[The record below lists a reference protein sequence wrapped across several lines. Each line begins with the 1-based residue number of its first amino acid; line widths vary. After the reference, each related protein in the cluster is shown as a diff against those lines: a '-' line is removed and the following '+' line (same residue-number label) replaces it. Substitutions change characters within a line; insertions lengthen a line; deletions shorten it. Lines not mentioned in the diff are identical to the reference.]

1 MNRICF
7 LGILFSLVFF
17 TCTDPNSLG
26 LDVHPSSEIIMFGD
40 TTSFLWQTSETQSG
54 DSIQT
59 DEPSSLI
66 LGEITDD
73 PIFGYSSSAFCT
85 QILLLNNNIEL
96 GSNPIIDSVIL
107 SYSYNDYYG
116 DLEAFNSIDV
126 YSLEDDIYRDSIYYS
141 SSDLVS
147 NFNQNWVENYK
158 LNEGNNSLRIKLKNE
173 FGQEILNLGDAGV
186 VDNQVFLQ
194 SFKGISV
201 SAQSENTMLYL
212 NANGVNTYLK
222 LYYHNDASDTL
233 SLDFELGGDAARLSL
248 FNPKSINDINQID
261 GDRYIQSMGGSRLKV
276 SLQNI
281 DEIRDLLLGKMLNK
295 VTLSFYVN
303 DHSDIYNPH
312 NLLRLVKLENG
323 LTLLLADAYEGS
335 THIGGNLENGRYE
348 FNITLYFN
356 EILQGNS
363 NLYQLYLFSATPAEN
378 ANRTVLSE
386 DIELTIHYS
395 EL

>member
-85 QILLLNNNIEL
+85 QILLLNNNTEL

-186 VDNQVFLQ
+186 VDNQVFSQ

-303 DHSDIYNPH
+303 DHSDIYKPH

>member
-126 YSLEDDIYRDSIYYS
+126 YSLEDDIYKDSIYYS

>member
-116 DLEAFNSIDV
+116 ALEAFNSIDV

-173 FGQEILNLGDAGV
+173 FGQEILNLGDAGI

-323 LTLLLADAYEGS
+323 LTLLWADAYEGS

-378 ANRTVLSE
+378 ANRTILSE

>member
-17 TCTDPNSLG
+17 TCTDPNTLG

-116 DLEAFNSIDV
+116 ELEAFNSIDV

>member
-116 DLEAFNSIDV
+116 ALEAFNSIDV

-158 LNEGNNSLRIKLKNE
+158 LNEGNNLLRIKLKNE
-173 FGQEILNLGDAGV
+173 FGQEILNLGDAGI

-194 SFKGISV
+194 SFK
-201 SAQSENTMLYL
+201 
-212 NANGVNTYLK
+212 K
-222 LYYHNDASDTL
+222 
-233 SLDFELGGDAARLSL
+233 
-248 FNPKSINDINQID
+248 
-261 GDRYIQSMGGSRLKV
+261 
-276 SLQNI
+276 
-281 DEIRDLLLGKMLNK
+281 
-295 VTLSFYVN
+295 
-303 DHSDIYNPH
+303 
-312 NLLRLVKLENG
+312 
-323 LTLLLADAYEGS
+323 
-335 THIGGNLENGRYE
+335 
-348 FNITLYFN
+348 
-356 EILQGNS
+356 
-363 NLYQLYLFSATPAEN
+363 LFSP
-378 ANRTVLSE
+378 
-386 DIELTIHYS
+386 Y
-395 EL
+395 

>member
-116 DLEAFNSIDV
+116 ELEAFNSIDV

>member
-1 MNRICF
+1 M
-7 LGILFSLVFF
+7 
-17 TCTDPNSLG
+17 G
-26 LDVHPSSEIIMFGD
+26 LDVHPPTEIITFGD
-40 TTSFLWQTSETQSG
+40 TTSFLWQLSENESG

-66 LGEITDD
+66 LGEIKED

-96 GSNPIIDSVIL
+96 GSNPVIDSVIL
-107 SYSYNDYYG
+107 TYSYNDYYG
-116 DLEAFNSIDV
+116 ELVEFNSIDI
-126 YSLEDDIYRDSIYYS
+126 YSLEEDIYRDSIYYS
-141 SSDLVS
+141 SSSFIS
-147 NFNQNWVENYK
+147 NLNQNWVEDYN
-158 LNEGNNSLRIKLKNE
+158 LIQGNNSLRIKLKNE
-173 FGQEILNLGDAGV
+173 FGQDILNLGDAGI
-186 VDNQVFLQ
+186 VDNQVFLE

-212 NANGVNTYLK
+212 NSNGVNSHLK
-222 LYYHNDASDTL
+222 LYYHNDTSDTL
-233 SLDFELGGDAARLSL
+233 SLDFELGGDAARISL
-248 FNPKSINDINQID
+248 FNPKSINDINQIE

-276 SLQNI
+276 SLKNI
-281 DEIRDLLLGKMLNK
+281 NEIRDLLLGKVLNK

-303 DHSDIYNPH
+303 DFDNIYKPH
-312 NLLRLVKLENG
+312 DLLRLVKLENG

-335 THIGGNLENGRYE
+335 THIGGNLENGIYE

-378 ANRTVLSE
+378 ANRTILSE

>member
-17 TCTDPNSLG
+17 TCTDPNTLG

>member
-7 LGILFSLVFF
+7 LGILFSLVFYA
-17 TCTDPNSLG
+17 CSDPDSLG
-26 LDVHPSSEIIMFGD
+26 LDIHPSSEIIMFGD
-40 TTSFLWQTSETQSG
+40 TTSFLWQTSETESG

-66 LGEITDD
+66 LGEITED
-73 PIFGYSSSAFCT
+73 PVFGYSSSAFCT
-85 QILLLNNNIEL
+85 QILLLNNNTDL
-96 GSNPIIDSVIL
+96 GANPIIDSVIL

-116 DLEAFNSIDV
+116 ELVPFNSIDI
-126 YSLEDDIYRDSIYYS
+126 YSLEEDIYRDSIYYS
-141 SSDLVS
+141 FSDLIS
-147 NFNQNWVENYK
+147 NLNQNWVEDYK

-173 FGQEILNLGDAGV
+173 FGQEILNLGDAGI

-201 SAQSENTMLYL
+201 SAQSDNTMLYL

-222 LYYHNDASDTL
+222 LYYHNDTSDTL

-248 FNPKSINDINQID
+248 FNPKSINEINQIETN
-261 GDRYIQSMGGSRLKV
+261 RYIQSMAGSRLKV
-276 SLQNI
+276 SLKNI
-281 DEIRDLLLGKMLNK
+281 DEIRALLVGKVLNK

-303 DHSDIYNPH
+303 DFDDIYKPH
-312 NLLRLVKLENG
+312 DLLRLVKLENG
-323 LTLLLADAYEGS
+323 LTLFLADAFEGS
-335 THIGGNLENGRYE
+335 THIGGNLDDGSYE

-378 ANRTVLSE
+378 ANRTILSE